1 MARSA
6 SVTRGTENTLGRDQK
21 MSKLLRY
28 AAVGAAMAS
37 FGIASGA
44 QAATTDSAN
53 VTATILTALSVDVD
67 ATADTLDFGTIAD
80 GGIAADQ
87 SISVSAAGVRGACPA
102 QLICGGSTAA
112 PLFHVTGLDT
122 KVVQISFVNSTET
135 LSYDTTINGGPA
147 PSGFASAMTA
157 GTFVTD
163 AASNQ
168 VTLSGGAADFSVG
181 GTLTVHPNM
190 APGVYTGT
198 LTVSVAYN

>member
-1 MARSA
+1 
-6 SVTRGTENTLGRDQK
+6 

-28 AAVGAAMAS
+28 AAVGAAVAS

-53 VTATILTALSVDVD
+53 VTAEILTALSVDVD

-80 GGIAADQ
+80 GGISADQ
-87 SISVSAAGVRGACPA
+87 TIAVDTTGTRGVCPA
-102 QLICGGSTAA
+102 NLICGGTTAA
-112 PLFHVTGLDT
+112 PLFHVSGLSG
-122 KVVQISFVNSTET
+122 KSVQISFANTTET

-147 PSGFASAMTA
+147 PVGFTSAMSV
-157 GTFVTD
+157 GSFVTD
-163 AASNQ
+163 ASSNAVLLDASG
-168 VTLSGGAADFSVG
+168 LADFNVG

>member
-1 MARSA
+1 
-6 SVTRGTENTLGRDQK
+6 

-28 AAVGAAMAS
+28 AAAGVAMAS
-37 FGIASGA
+37 LGIASNA

-53 VTATILTALSVDVD
+53 VTAEILTALSVTVD

-80 GGIAADQ
+80 GGITANQTITVDTT
-87 SISVSAAGVRGACPA
+87 GTRGTCPTG
-102 QLICGGSTAA
+102 LICGGTTAA
-112 PLFHVTGLDT
+112 PLFHVAGLAGKAVDL
-122 KVVQISFVNSTET
+122 SFVNTTES
-135 LSYDTTINGGPA
+135 LNYDTTINGGPA
-147 PSGFASAMTA
+147 PAGFNSVMSV

-168 VTLSGGAADFSVG
+168 VTLDSSGAANFSVG
-181 GTLTVHPNM
+181 GTLTVQPNM

>member
-1 MARSA
+1 
-6 SVTRGTENTLGRDQK
+6 
-21 MSKLLRY
+21 MSKFLRY
-28 AAVGAAMAS
+28 AAVGAAVAS

-67 ATADTLDFGTIAD
+67 ATADTLDFGPLAD
-80 GGIAADQ
+80 GGLPAAPPLAVDTT
-87 SISVSAAGVRGACPA
+87 GTRGTCPA
-102 QLICGGSTAA
+102 SLICGGTTAA
-112 PLFHVTGLDT
+112 PLFHVLGLSG
-122 KVVQISFVNSTET
+122 KLVQISFVNTTET

-147 PSGFASAMTA
+147 PSGFASAMSA
-157 GTFVTD
+157 GSFTTD
-163 AASNQ
+163 ATSNA
-168 VTLSGGAADFSVG
+168 VLLDSGGLANFSVG